1 MAADGRILIDT
12 KINTDGFTAGS
23 QEVVAAA
30 RRMAS
35 TVSDVGDKAKLAM
48 EKQLNSFARLN
59 GQYAEQER
67 KVEALRQK
75 VAAYQ
80 DQKVPTEEY
89 QQATKKVQ
97 DLEKALDKAVERQIK
112 FVETGGKQGS
122 QTFKN
127 MEYDIE
133 RLREQLD
140 EAVVAK
146 HRLEASGRA
155 FGLASDTEAAVR
167 DAERLATEEA
177 RLEDMGNRLNS
188 TYQRLK
194 LMISDYGGSLNGGA
208 REMGFF
214 QSALNGLKIAWNGL
228 LNLPKNIFTGIM
240 AGLRGLAQLA
250 QKASLALAQLAGK
263 GLIKGLKRLSA
274 GIFGIHKSANKSNV
288 SLGGSL
294 KTILKY
300 GLGIRSLYALV
311 NKLRTA
317 LVNGFKNLAQY
328 SNDTNATLSGL
339 MSSLEQC
346 KNALATAFDPIL
358 QAVAPAL
365 NYLINLVTAAATA
378 IAQLISALTGKETF
392 VKAVKVQ
399 KDYAKSLKGT
409 GGAAKKAGEEAEGSL
424 ASFDKLNVMADDAT
438 SGGGG
443 GGGGGGGLSPEDMF
457 ETVGISSEFGNLA
470 EMIKKSWAN
479 ADFTDIGALLGGKIR
494 DGLNSIPWDKIQATA
509 EKVGKSLA
517 TLLNGVVST
526 EGLPEAIGR
535 TIGEAI
541 NTGIIGI
548 NAFLDNTAWDKVG
561 EFLGKG
567 ANTLVDTIQWEAL
580 GHMFAAKFN
589 AIFSVL
595 GSFAETFDW
604 SNFGASIGT
613 ALTTAIQDFD
623 WSGAGESLGIF
634 LTGLIDALKALIDT
648 TDWTGLGSGIT
659 SAIASFLVNVD
670 WSSVGGL
677 LSSFLIGLCDF
688 LTGLIAG
695 IDWSAV
701 PQGIIDAVSDFFKGF
716 DYEGTFK
723 SVGELIG
730 TAISAGVD
738 LLAALKDILSNG
750 WDSVVEYFSGYIEDS
765 GGDIVLGLYNGIKDA
780 IKNIGTWIKT
790 NIIDPF
796 VKGFKEGFGIHSP
809 STVMKEMGTYLMQG
823 LLEGI
828 TSLVSDLINKFI
840 EMKNNIVG
848 KWEEIKSDTIQKW
861 EEVKSNV
868 IEKAHALKEAAE
880 PYIEALK
887 SSVIQKWDEIKK
899 DTSDKWENVKKSVS
913 EAWTNIKTECGPI
926 ITEIK
931 DAVLNAWKSADD
943 DTTSKWG
950 NIKNTLLGIWGDL
963 KSKAEEIFGN
973 IKDAVKNAWDGL
985 KEAGSSAANLVTG
998 TKKNTKIMPAMS
1010 SRIYAPVAEPVIL
1023 PKLANGTVVPPR
1035 AGEFAAIL
1043 GDNRREAEVV
1053 SPLSTIK
1060 QALVEALAQSGGIGG
1075 GDITA
1080 NIYLDGREL
1089 GRSTVKFVREEKNRT
1104 GRNPLLV

>member
-30 RRMAS
+30 RRMAES
-35 TVSDVGDKAKLAM
+35 VSNVGDKAKLAM
-48 EKQLNSFARLN
+48 EKQLNSFSKLN
-59 GQYAEQER
+59 TQYAAQEQR
-67 KVEALRQK
+67 VEALRQK

-89 QQATKKVQ
+89 KQATKKVQ

-112 FVETGGKQGS
+112 FVETGGKTGSRAFQG
-122 QTFKN
+122 

-146 HRLEASGRA
+146 HRLETSGRG
-155 FGLASDTEAAVR
+155 FGLASETEAAIK
-167 DAERLATEEA
+167 DTERLAAEEA
-177 RLEDMGNRLNS
+177 KLEDMGNRLNS
-188 TYQRLK
+188 VYQRLK

-214 QSALNGLKIAWNGL
+214 QSALNGLRIAWNGL
-228 LNLPKNIFTGIM
+228 LNLPKNIFSGM
-240 AGLRGLAQLA
+240 VAGLKGLAQMA
-250 QKASLALAQLAGK
+250 QKAALALAQLAGK
-263 GLIKGLKRLSA
+263 GLISGLKKLSA
-274 GIFGIHKSANKSNV
+274 GIFGIHKSANKSNM

-328 SNDTNATLSGL
+328 SSATNATLSGL
-339 MSSLEQC
+339 MASLEQC

-365 NYLINLVTAAATA
+365 NYLISLVTAAATA

-424 ASFDKLNVMADDAT
+424 ASFDKLNVMAEDAT

-443 GGGGGGGLSPEDMF
+443 GGGGGGAASPEDMF
-457 ETVGISSEFGNLA
+457 ETVGISSEFSNLA
-470 EMIKKSWAN
+470 DAIKN
-479 ADFTDIGALLGGKIR
+479 AWKNSDFTEVGQMLGAKLR
-494 DGLNSIPWDKIQATA
+494 DGLNSIPWDTIQSTA
-509 EKVGKSLA
+509 EKIGKSLA
-517 TLLNGVVST
+517 TLINGAVSV
-526 EGLPEAIGR
+526 EGLAESIGR

-561 EFLGKG
+561 EFLGQG
-567 ANTLVDTIQWEAL
+567 ANALVDTINWEGL
-580 GHMFAAKFN
+580 GHLFAAKFN
-589 AIFSVL
+589 AIFTTL
-595 GSFAETFDW
+595 GSFAATFDW
-604 SNFGASIGT
+604 SNFGASIGA

-623 WSGAGESLGIF
+623 WAGAGESLGIF
-634 LTGLIDALKALIDT
+634 LTGLVDALKALIDT
-648 TDWTGLGSGIT
+648 TDWTSLGSGIT
-659 SAIASFLVNVD
+659 SAIASFFANID

-677 LSSFLIGLCDF
+677 LSSFLTGLCDF
-688 LTGLIAG
+688 LTGLIEG

-701 PQGIIDAVSDFFKGF
+701 PQKIIDAISDFFKGF

-723 SVGELIG
+723 SVGNLIG
-730 TAISAGVD
+730 TAIAAGVD
-738 LLAALKDILSNG
+738 LLMALKDILSDG

-780 IKNIGTWIKT
+780 LKNIGAWIKT

-796 VKGFKEGFGIHSP
+796 VKGFKDGFGIHSP
-809 STVMKEMGTYLMQG
+809 STVMQEMGKNLMQG
-823 LLEGI
+823 LLNGI
-828 TSLVSDLINKFI
+828 IEFLQPIIEKFT
-840 EMKNNIVG
+840 ELKNQISS
-848 KWEEIKSDTIQKW
+848 KWEEIKSNTSEAWENIKSTISEK
-861 EEVKSNV
+861 VDAAK
-868 IEKAHALKEAAE
+868 EKASEVFGNLKND
-880 PYIEALK
+880 I
-887 SSVIQKWDEIKK
+887 SDKWNDIKK
-899 DTSDKWENVKKSVS
+899 DTGEKWEQTKKALVIVWDALK
-913 EAWTNIKTECGPI
+913 EKAGPI
-926 ITEIK
+926 FTTLK
-931 DAVLNAWKSADD
+931 DAALNAWKAVKEDNSWDV
-943 DTTSKWG
+943 
-950 NIKNTLLGIWGDL
+950 IKSNLFGIWDALEKKVG
-963 KSKAEEIFGN
+963 EVFGA
-973 IKDAVKNAWDGL
+973 IQKTVKEAWEGL
-985 KEAGSSAANLVTG
+985 KNFGSNVASGITG
-998 TKKNTKIMPAMS
+998 GGGGSKSNTQTMS
-1010 SRIYAPVAEPVIL
+1010 LRTYAPATEAAIL
-1023 PKLANGTVVPPR
+1023 PHLATGTVVPPR

-1043 GDNRREAEVV
+1043 GDNNREAEVV
-1053 SPLSTIK
+1053 SPLSTIEK
-1060 QALVEALAQSGGIGG
+1060 ALDNVMAKYAGSMG
-1075 GDITA
+1075 GDFRGSV
-1080 NIYLDGREL
+1080 YLDRREL
-1089 GRSTVKFVREEKNRT
+1089 GRSMVEFVREEKGRT
-1104 GRNPLLV
+1104 GKNPLLV